1 MRNTFLIISL
11 LATLIWSPAHL
22 RAQNVEPYFTT
33 EEMPDLIQCLPAPP
47 DSLSAAYTYD
57 IMRYLWGKTQRQDP
71 ERAAMVRRDAVWT
84 YEALI
89 AEFCGPFGMVISK
102 EATPEI
108 WKVLETSLATVDQIR
123 IAPKAYFHR
132 KRPFEVFGEKTFT
145 GEDEELSGEG
155 SYPSGHTIRSWLVAQ
170 LLSEINPDAANKIYA
185 RAWLYGESRVIA
197 GAHWQ
202 SDVDNSRLAASIGYT
217 RLQTSPLFQEQM
229 AQAQAAYRAVTS
241 ASKPALAR

>member
-1 MRNTFLIISL
+1 MRKTFLRINL
-11 LATLIWSPAHL
+11 LAALLLGQATL

-155 SYPSGHTIRSWLVAQ
+155 SYPSGHTILGWSAAL
-170 LLSEINPDAANKIYA
+170 LLSEVNPDSADAIMAVGY
-185 RAWLYGESRVIA
+185 RFGQSRVIA
-197 GAHWQ
+197 GFHWQ
-202 SDVDNSRLAASIGYT
+202 SDVDAGRLVASAAVA
-217 RLQTSPLFQEQM
+217 RLHADELFLKLM
-229 AQAQAAYRAVTS
+229 AE
-241 ASKPALAR
+241 ARKEARRLFLH

>member
-1 MRNTFLIISL
+1 MRKTFLRINL
-11 LATLIWSPAHL
+11 LAALLLGQATL

-155 SYPSGHTIRSWLVAQ
+155 SYRVKSIRMRPIRFMHARGCT
-170 LLSEINPDAANKIYA
+170 A
-185 RAWLYGESRVIA
+185 RAG
-197 GAHWQ
+197 
-202 SDVDNSRLAASIGYT
+202 
-217 RLQTSPLFQEQM
+217 
-229 AQAQAAYRAVTS
+229 
-241 ASKPALAR
+241 